1 MLQDINPREWGAFIV
16 SIIVL
21 GFFAYLL
28 WFSTTH
34 GLPKDDASVQQIVG
48 ALIAALSGVLGYWIG
63 SSKSSQAKDAT
74 NADQARALA
83 HFAGPDKPASGP
95 PPAAALLIASFILAA
110 AVLGRPGA
118 AHAQGIF
125 QNNNLQPAILA
136 AVVAA
141 SAASGGG
148 TITTTCTVSGSVTE
162 TIGGGGS
169 VLVVRRVRARHVR
182 YVRQ

>member
-95 PPAAALLIASFILAA
+95 PPAAALLIALVLAA

-118 AHAQGIF
+118 AHAQGLF
-125 QNNNLQPAILA
+125 QQNLQPAILA
-136 AVVAA
+136 AAVAA

-162 TIGGGGS
+162 TIGAGGS
-169 VLVVRRVRARHVR
+169 VLAVRRVRARHVR

>member
-1 MLQDINPREWGAFIV
+1 MFKDISWREGGAFIV
-16 SIIVL
+16 SIVVL

-83 HFAGPDKPASGP
+83 HFAAP
-95 PPAAALLIASFILAA
+95 P
-110 AVLGRPGA
+110 
-118 AHAQGIF
+118 
-125 QNNNLQPAILA
+125 QNPT
-136 AVVAA
+136 
-141 SAASGGG
+141 GDGK
-148 TITTTCTVSGSVTE
+148 
-162 TIGGGGS
+162 
-169 VLVVRRVRARHVR
+169 
-182 YVRQ
+182 

>member
-1 MLQDINPREWGAFIV
+1 MLKDVSPRDWGAFVV

-83 HFAGPDKPASGP
+83 H
-95 PPAAALLIASFILAA
+95 LAA
-110 AVLGRPGA
+110 PS
-118 AHAQGIF
+118 
-125 QNNNLQPAILA
+125 QNPA
-136 AVVAA
+136 
-141 SAASGGG
+141 GDGK
-148 TITTTCTVSGSVTE
+148 
-162 TIGGGGS
+162 
-169 VLVVRRVRARHVR
+169 
-182 YVRQ
+182 